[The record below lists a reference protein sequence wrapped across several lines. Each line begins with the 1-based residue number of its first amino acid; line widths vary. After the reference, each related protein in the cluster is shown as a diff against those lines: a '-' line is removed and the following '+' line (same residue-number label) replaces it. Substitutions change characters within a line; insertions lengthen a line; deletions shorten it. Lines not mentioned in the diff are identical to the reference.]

1 MSLDFLNRAIL
12 RDKSALDLP
21 ALLSEPEQTKFPPLG
36 PPLDKLG
43 VVQGS
48 GFIGFTLNGTLA
60 WLVDVRR
67 FAGTPSLVTEASDP
81 PRGLTIE
88 LKNALFP
95 GTQLPAD
102 FKCVLQA
109 HGFLGTPMQ
118 ITFVLG
124 GFQAQGIIERWL
136 SGQQALQSPMTLNAD
151 VCPVGSAGKLSLTG
165 PGEVRFFPNWLFQ
178 MAGQKLALIVGLGP
192 DIASDRFSL
201 KLLFPG
207 EPSLSAHP
215 KSRRTRLA
223 LDGAGQSWGLKPSVL
238 TLPIGALTPTD
249 GLFDR
254 IDIEAGEGPANDVA
268 RVLVASSNRTDG
280 LSLAVG
286 GGITDLDG
294 KPLSLPLTLPT
305 YAIAFDPTTG
315 GTQGDQT
322 ALIARFLSVPQWLSV
337 SGFALLIGD
346 TAGPPGFEADTLR
359 GTVTSV
365 LCAPALLAAAAPFAS
380 NTGETVATRLGPLP
394 PGTTLPFVSAPGASP
409 GWGVI
414 ALTQNPDLIRLS
426 LPDFGVIVIR
436 REDLLAL
443 DFRCYNLAIE
453 AGGTATPRL
462 VRKDK
467 TQPAYLAVYFHS
479 PQNIAEQAFL
489 ETSSDGKGGGTT
501 GEIPLQPPVR
511 AVAAGPSRLVFQLP
525 DGTDTLQYS
534 IDGLLDWVALQQSVA
549 PVALDPS
556 APVPSPPPQ
565 IRQPLATE
573 TAIESP
579 WHLFL
584 SPSASETW
592 AHSAAAVTLSNR
604 TELWHTRLAARAK
617 AQDGFVADETQPRTV
632 RAVWSPDYL
641 PGAPPPPPG
650 HMPEPPPS
658 PMFRMSLDAND
669 RDQIVRLSSDFTMGG
684 YQPLA
689 VNADKL
695 FLSSLGAWMDVLGDW
710 NPPINPWSPQS
721 FSVQQW
727 RHKAAMARDNYVR
740 VVYAGYL
747 APGGHRASLVK
758 VTERKFQLSHSGN
771 TTAYLR
777 QRFFLIVREPEKDYG
792 FLPANVQRGF
802 PFRRLK
808 VTTLVTPS
816 LDPPQ
821 LDGGIYSFFP
831 KVGGQFFLFHLVGVD
846 VDGQTAEFTA
856 PLYFV
861 EQSGAGHYAT
871 AANNWNGSGQTQ
883 RDLGGQKVAYAPS
896 SAPSA
901 GDAALDTARMT
912 ITTTLL
918 GDDPPFAPQM
928 SGADVNVPSVQQLTG
943 NPGAVSIQLYPDY
956 VANDF
961 KAGDVYVQTLSTLGV
976 GFRGDQSGGVAT
988 PNLQVNGLSRRF
1000 GTVSGTLNTIANGN
1014 FNPQDA
1020 FADLNARLFGVVPLK
1035 DLIEGIFGDGTVPK
1049 LLTERTSTTL
1059 QTQLHWAPVVK
1070 NYSLGPLAL
1079 TFDNVNTALMLDASI
1094 ETPLITGGAPQTSVS
1109 GALNGFTLSLASV
1122 VGIKFTGF
1130 AFTALAGKKLD
1141 VNANI
1146 ASDGLQFQGDLSF
1159 LNELRKYVPSDGFS
1173 DPPSLDVTADGVTAG
1188 YSLAIPA
1195 IGVGVFSIENVRL
1208 SAALTLPFVTP
1219 APLRFR
1225 FAFSEREHPFL
1236 ITVSLLGG
1244 GGFFG
1249 IAVGPDGVEM
1259 LEASIEVGAN
1269 VSIDVVV
1276 ASGNVHIMA
1285 GVYLKLD
1292 VVSRASQLTGYLRA
1306 GGSLDVLG
1314 LISASV
1320 EFYLGFSYYS
1330 QAGSCSIAGEATIT
1344 IEVHVLFFSQSVQA
1358 SLRREFSDPRIS
1370 FADLIEATDWD
1381 DYCDAFAT

>member
-1 MSLDFLNRAIL
+1 MSLDLLNRVVL
-12 RDKSALDLP
+12 RNKSALDLA
-21 ALLSEPEQTKFPPLG
+21 ALLSEPQHIKLPPLG
-36 PPLDKLG
+36 PPLGKLG

-48 GFIGFTLNGTLA
+48 GFVGFTLNGTLI
-60 WLVDVRR
+60 WLIDVRR
-67 FAGTPSLVTEASDP
+67 FAGTPSLATNHTP
-81 PRGLTIE
+81 PKGLTIE
-88 LKNALFP
+88 LKDARFP
-95 GTQLPAD
+95 GTGLLAD

-109 HGFLGTPMQ
+109 PGFLGTPMQ
-118 ITFVLG
+118 ISFALG

-136 SGQQALQSPMTLNAD
+136 AGQQALQSPVTLNAG
-151 VCPVGSAGKLSLTG
+151 VCPLGSAGKLSLAG
-165 PGEVRFFPNWLFQ
+165 QGEARFFPNWLFQ
-178 MAGQKLALIVGLGP
+178 MAGQKLATIAGLGP
-192 DIASDRFSL
+192 DMASDRFAL

-223 LDGAGQSWGLKPSVL
+223 LNGAGQSWGLKPSVL
-238 TLPIGALTPTD
+238 ALPIGTLSAAD

-254 IDIEAGEGPANDVA
+254 VDIEAGEGPANDVA
-268 RVLVASSNRTDG
+268 RVLVASSGSTDG
-280 LSLAVG
+280 LSLAVS

-294 KPLSLPLTLPT
+294 KPLALPLTFPV
-305 YAIAFDPTTG
+305 YAIAFDSSPG

-322 ALIARFLSVPQWLSV
+322 ALFARFAIAQKWLSV
-337 SGFALLIGD
+337 AGFALRIGD
-346 TAGPPGFEADTLR
+346 TVGPPGFEADTLK
-359 GTVTSV
+359 GMVTSV
-365 LCAPALLAAAAPFAS
+365 RCAPALLAAAAPFAS
-380 NTGETVATRLGPLP
+380 KSGETVATRVGALP
-394 PGTTLPFVSAPGASP
+394 AGTTLPFVTAPGASP

-414 ALTQNPDLIRLS
+414 AAAQNPDLIRLS
-426 LPDFGVIVIR
+426 LPDFSVIVIR

-453 AGGTATPRL
+453 AGGTVAPRL
-462 VRKDK
+462 VRKDT
-467 TQPAYLAVYFHS
+467 TQPAYLAAYFHS

-489 ETSSDGKGGGTT
+489 ETSSNGKGGGTN
-501 GEIPLQPPVR
+501 GETPLQPPVR

-525 DGTDTLQYS
+525 DRTDALPYS
-534 IDGLLDWVALQQSVA
+534 IDGLLGWAELQQSVV
-549 PVALDPS
+549 PVALDPL

-565 IRQPLATE
+565 IRQPLPTE
-573 TAIESP
+573 TAIEAP

-592 AHSAAAVTLSNR
+592 AHSISAVTLSNR

-617 AQDGFVADETQPRTV
+617 QKDGFVVDETLPRTV
-632 RAVWSPDYL
+632 RAIWSPDYV

-650 HMPEPPPS
+650 HMPEPPS
-658 PMFRMSLDAND
+658 PPTFRMALDAND

-684 YQPLA
+684 YQPLP

-747 APGGHRASLVK
+747 AFCGHRASLVK
-758 VTERKFQLSHSGN
+758 VTERKFQLSPSGN

-777 QRFFLIVREPEKDYG
+777 QRFFLIVREPEKDYS
-792 FLPANVQRGF
+792 FLSADLQRGF
-802 PFRRLK
+802 PFQRLK
-808 VTTLVTPS
+808 ITTLVTPS
-816 LDPPQ
+816 LDAPQ
-821 LDGGIYSFFP
+821 LDGGVYSFFP
-831 KVGGQFFLFHLVGVD
+831 KVNGQYFLFHLVGQD
-846 VDGQTAEFTA
+846 ADGQTAEFTT

-861 EQSGAGHYAT
+861 EQSDSGHYAT
-871 AANNWNGSGQTQ
+871 AANNWNGSGLTQ

-896 SAPSA
+896 TTPAA
-901 GDAALDTARMT
+901 GDAALDTARMSMT
-912 ITTTLL
+912 AHLL
-918 GDDPPFAPQM
+918 GGDPPFAPQM
-928 SGADVNVPSVQQLTG
+928 STADVNVPSIQQLTG

-956 VANDF
+956 VAHDF
-961 KAGDVYVQTLSTLGV
+961 KAGGVYVQTMATLGV

-1049 LLTERTSTTL
+1049 LLTERTPTTL
-1059 QTQLHWAPVVK
+1059 QTKLHWGPVVK
-1070 NYSLGPLAL
+1070 NYALGPLAL
-1079 TFDNVNTALMLDASI
+1079 TFDNVNTALTLDALI
-1094 ETPLITGGAPQTSVS
+1094 ETPLTGGAPQTSVS

-1122 VGIKFTGF
+1122 VGLKFTGF
-1130 AFTALAGKKLD
+1130 AFSALAGKKLD

-1146 ASDGLQFQGDLSF
+1146 DGDGLQFLGDLSF
-1159 LNELRKYVPSDGFS
+1159 LNELRKYIPSDGFS

-1195 IGVGVFSIENVRL
+1195 IGVGVFSIENIRL
-1208 SAALTLPFVTP
+1208 SASLTLPFVTP

-1292 VVSRASQLTGYLRA
+1292 FVSKASQLTGYLRA

-1320 EFYLGFSYYS
+1320 EFYLGFTYYF
-1330 QAGSCSIAGEATIT
+1330 GPPCSIAGEATVT
-1344 IEVHVLFFSQSVQA
+1344 IEVHVLFFSASVQA

-1370 FADLIEATDWD
+1370 FADLIGPKDWD
-1381 DYCDAFAT
+1381 RYCDAFAA

>member
-1 MSLDFLNRAIL
+1 MSLDLLNRAIL
-12 RDKSALDLP
+12 HDKSALDLAAP
-21 ALLSEPEQTKFPPLG
+21 LSEPQDIKLPPLG
-36 PPLDKLG
+36 PPLGKLG

-60 WLVDVRR
+60 WLIDVRR
-67 FAGTPSLVTEASDP
+67 FAGTPSLVTRTKP
-81 PRGLTIE
+81 PKGLTIE
-88 LKNALFP
+88 LKNARFP
-95 GTQLPAD
+95 GTELPAD

-109 HGFLGTPMQ
+109 PGFLGTPIQ
-118 ITFVLG
+118 ITFALG

-136 SGQQALQSPMTLNAD
+136 SGQQVLQSPVTLNAA
-151 VCPVGSAGKLSLTG
+151 VCPLGSAGNLSAAG
-165 PGEVRFFPNWLFQ
+165 RGEARFFPNWLFQ
-178 MAGQKLALIVGLGP
+178 MAGQKLTTIAGLGP
-192 DIASDRFSL
+192 DMASDQLTL

-215 KSRRTRLA
+215 KSRRTRVA
-223 LDGAGQSWGLKPSVL
+223 LSGAGQSWGLKPSVQA
-238 TLPIGALTPTD
+238 LPIGTLTAAT

-254 IDIEAGEGPANDVA
+254 IDIEAGEGLANDVA
-268 RVLVASSNRTDG
+268 RVLVARSSRADG
-280 LSLAVG
+280 LSLAVD
-286 GGITDLDG
+286 GGITDFDG
-294 KPLSLPLTLPT
+294 KPLSLPLTFPV
-305 YAIAFDPTTG
+305 YAIAFDPTPG
-315 GTQGDQT
+315 AAQGDQT
-322 ALIARFLSVPQWLSV
+322 ALIARFATSPQWLSV
-337 SGFALLIGD
+337 SGFALRIGD
-346 TAGPPGFEADTLR
+346 TAGSPGFEADTLK

-365 LCAPALLAAAAPFAS
+365 RCAPALLAAAAPFAS
-380 NTGETVATRLGPLP
+380 KAGETVATRLGALP
-394 PGTTLPFVSAPGASP
+394 PGTTLPFVSAPGPSP
-409 GWGVI
+409 GWGII
-414 ALTQNPDLIRLS
+414 AAAHNPDLIRLS
-426 LPDFGVIVIR
+426 LPNFSVIVIR

-443 DFRCYNLAIE
+443 EFRCYNLAIE
-453 AGGTATPRL
+453 AGATVAPRL

-479 PQNIAEQAFL
+479 PQNVAEQAFL
-489 ETSSDGKGGGTT
+489 ETSSNGKGGGTT
-501 GEIPLQPPVR
+501 GENPVQPPVR

-525 DGTDTLQYS
+525 DDTDMLGYS
-534 IDGLLDWVALQQSVA
+534 IDGLLGWVALQQSVV
-549 PVALDPS
+549 PVALDPA
-556 APVPSPPPQ
+556 APVPNPPPQ
-565 IRQPLATE
+565 IRKPLATE
-573 TAIESP
+573 TAIEAP

-584 SPSASETW
+584 SPNTSETW
-592 AHSAAAVTLSNR
+592 AHSASVVTMSNR

-617 AQDGFVADETQPRTV
+617 AKDGFVADETQPRTV

-650 HMPEPPPS
+650 HMPEPPP
-658 PMFRMSLDAND
+658 PPTFRMSLDAND
-669 RDQIVRLSSDFTMGG
+669 RDQIVRLSSDFTMAG
-684 YQPLA
+684 YQPLP

-727 RHKAAMARDNYVR
+727 RHKATMARDNYVR

-758 VTERKFQLSHSGN
+758 VTERKFQLSPSGN

-777 QRFFLIVREPEKDYG
+777 QRFFLIVREPEKAYG
-792 FLPANVQRGF
+792 FLPANLQRGF

-816 LDPPQ
+816 LDAPQ
-821 LDGGIYSFFP
+821 LDGGVYSFFP
-831 KVGGQFFLFHLVGVD
+831 KVAGQFFLFHLVGED
-846 VDGQTAEFTA
+846 ADGQTAEFTT

-861 EQSGAGHYAT
+861 EQSGPGHYAT

-883 RDLGGQKVAYAPS
+883 RDLGGQKIAFAPS
-896 SAPSA
+896 STPGA
-901 GDAALDTARMT
+901 GDAVLDTARMT
-912 ITTTLL
+912 ISATLL
-918 GDDPPFAPQM
+918 GLDPPFAPQM
-928 SGADVNVPSVQQLTG
+928 SGADVNVASIQQLTG

-961 KAGDVYVQTLSTLGV
+961 KAGGVYVQTLSTLGV

-988 PNLQVNGLSRRF
+988 PNLEVNGLSRRF
-1000 GTVSGTLNTIANGN
+1000 GTVSGTLNSIANGN

-1049 LLTERTSTTL
+1049 LLTERTPTTL
-1059 QTQLHWAPVVK
+1059 QTKLHWGPVVK
-1070 NYSLGPLAL
+1070 NYALGPLAL
-1079 TFDNVNTALMLDASI
+1079 TFDNVNTALTLDALI
-1094 ETPLITGGAPQTSVS
+1094 ETPLTGGAPQMSVS
-1109 GALNGFTLSLASV
+1109 GALNGFTLSLANV

-1130 AFTALAGKKLD
+1130 AFSALAGKKLD

-1146 ASDGLQFQGDLSF
+1146 AGDGLQFLGDLSF
-1159 LNELRKYVPSDGFS
+1159 LNEVRKYIPSDGFS

-1195 IGVGVFSIENVRL
+1195 IGVGVFSIENIRL
-1208 SAALTLPFVTP
+1208 SASLTLPFVTP

-1249 IAVGPDGVEM
+1249 IAVGPDGVEL

-1292 VVSRASQLTGYLRA
+1292 FVSKASQLTGYLRA

-1320 EFYLGFSYYS
+1320 EFYLGFSYYF
-1330 QAGSCSIAGEATIT
+1330 GPPCSIAGEATVV
-1344 IEVHVLFFSQSVQA
+1344 IEVHVLFFSASVQA

-1370 FADLIEATDWD
+1370 FADLIGSKDWNH
-1381 DYCDAFAT
+1381 YCDAFAT